1 MSKPSPKGVLA
12 KHPAGHIR
20 PETQLR
26 SYAMNELITISSRRI
41 GAQEVQTVNARELHA
56 FLEVSTVFATWIR
69 RRIEEYGFV
78 YGRDFLPFLQES
90 SGGRPATEYAITL
103 DMAKELSM
111 VERNDKGKQ
120 ARQYFIECERRA
132 LQAPQAKFSIP
143 KTLSEAL
150 RLAADQAETIERQA
164 AQIEQQKPAVEFV
177 ERYTEADGS
186 KGFRE
191 VCKLLKANEARF
203 RQFLLDAR
211 ILYRLGGR
219 LMPFAQHLEA
229 GRFTVITG
237 MNGENAY
244 TTAKFT
250 SKGITW
256 VAGEWAKHNLAM
268 GV

>member
-1 MSKPSPKGVLA
+1 MSA
-12 KHPAGHIR
+12 NQ
-20 PETQLR
+20 PENTR
-26 SYAMNELITISSRRI
+26 VDCIMRWRTIMQPNTKMSS
-41 GAQEVQTVNARELHA
+41 GQATFDLKAAREAL
-56 FLEVSTVFATWIR
+56 SR
-69 RRIEEYGFV
+69 
-78 YGRDFLPFLQES
+78 
-90 SGGRPATEYAITL
+90 ATERPNVTTDIYH
-103 DMAKELSM
+103 
-111 VERNDKGKQ
+111 
-120 ARQYFIECERRA
+120 
-132 LQAPQAKFSIP
+132 
-143 KTLSEAL
+143 
-150 RLAADQAETIERQA
+150 LAALIYLPAALDEIERQA

>member
-1 MSKPSPKGVLA
+1 MDALIKIGSKEVGGSL
-12 KHPAGHIR
+12 
-20 PETQLR
+20 
-26 SYAMNELITISSRRI
+26 
-41 GAQEVQTVNARELHA
+41 VQTVNARDLHA
-56 FLEVSTVFATWIR
+56 FLEV
-69 RRIEEYGFV
+69 
-78 YGRDFLPFLQES
+78 GRDFS
-90 SGGRPATEYAITL
+90 SWVKSQLYDVFSQDVDFVVFTEKGENDGRPRIEYALTIEC
-103 DMAKELSM
+103 AKHIAMLS
-111 VERNDKGKQ
+111 RSDKG
-120 ARQYFIECERRA
+120 REIRTYFIECERRA
-132 LQAPQAKFSIP
+132 LQAPQAQFSIP

>member
-1 MSKPSPKGVLA
+1 
-12 KHPAGHIR
+12 
-20 PETQLR
+20 
-26 SYAMNELITISSRRI
+26 MNDLVAVQTALTMSSREIADLLGSRHDS
-41 GAQEVQTVNARELHA
+41 VKR
-56 FLEVSTVFATWIR
+56 S
-69 RRIEEYGFV
+69 
-78 YGRDFLPFLQES
+78 
-90 SGGRPATEYAITL
+90 
-103 DMAKELSM
+103 
-111 VERNDKGKQ
+111 VERLAESKVISFTPSVETSHDGQGARPVEVYRLDKRSSLIVVAQLSPEFTAIIVDRWQELEAQQ
-120 ARQYFIECERRA
+120 AQPF
-132 LQAPQAKFSIP
+132 KIP
-143 KTLSEAL
+143 TTLSEAL

-191 VCKLLKANEARF
+191 VCKLLKANEAHF

-211 ILYRLGGR
+211 VMYRLGGR

-237 MNGENAY
+237 LNGENAY

>member
-1 MSKPSPKGVLA
+1 MDALIKIGSKEVGGSL
-12 KHPAGHIR
+12 
-20 PETQLR
+20 
-26 SYAMNELITISSRRI
+26 
-41 GAQEVQTVNARELHA
+41 VQTVNARDLHQ
-56 FLEVSTVFATWIR
+56 FLCVGTAYNHWIT
-69 RRIEEYGFV
+69 RRISEFGFV
-78 YGRDFLPFLQES
+78 QDIDFAVSFLTTDEGGTGRVEHFLS
-90 SGGRPATEYAITL
+90 L

-132 LQAPQAKFSIP
+132 LQAPQAQFSIP

-191 VCKLLKANEARF
+191 VCKLLKANEAHF
-203 RQFLLDAR
+203 RQFLLDTR
-211 ILYRLGGR
+211 IMYRLGGR

-237 MNGENAY
+237 LNGENAY

>member
-1 MSKPSPKGVLA
+1 MDALIKIGSKEVGGSL
-12 KHPAGHIR
+12 
-20 PETQLR
+20 
-26 SYAMNELITISSRRI
+26 
-41 GAQEVQTVNARELHA
+41 VQTVNARDLHQ
-56 FLEVSTVFATWIR
+56 FLCVGTAYNHWIA
-69 RRIEEYGFV
+69 RRISEFGFV
-78 YGRDFLPFLQES
+78 QDVDFVVSFLTAEAGGTGRIEHFLS
-90 SGGRPATEYAITL
+90 L
-103 DMAKELSM
+103 DMAKEISM

-132 LQAPQAKFSIP
+132 LQSQQSPFSIP

-164 AQIEQQKPAVEFV
+164 IQIEQQKPAVEFV

-203 RQFLLDAR
+203 RDFLLDAR
-211 ILYRLGGR
+211 VMYRLGGR
-219 LMPFAQHLEA
+219 LMPFAQHLES
-229 GRFTVITG
+229 GRFTVVTG
-237 MNGENAY
+237 LNGENAY

-250 SKGITW
+250 SKGVAW

>member
-1 MSKPSPKGVLA
+1 MDALIKIGSKEVGGSL
-12 KHPAGHIR
+12 
-20 PETQLR
+20 
-26 SYAMNELITISSRRI
+26 
-41 GAQEVQTVNARELHA
+41 VQTVNARDLHA
-56 FLEVSTVFATWIR
+56 FLEV
-69 RRIEEYGFV
+69 
-78 YGRDFLPFLQES
+78 GRDFS
-90 SGGRPATEYAITL
+90 SWVKSQLYDVFSQDVDFVVFTEKGGNDGRPRIEYALTIEC
-103 DMAKELSM
+103 AKHIAMLS
-111 VERNDKGKQ
+111 RSDKG
-120 ARQYFIECERRA
+120 REIRTYFIECERRA
-132 LQAPQAKFSIP
+132 LQAPQAQFSIP